1 MCISYDRLLNL
12 TSDISNTVCEQYR
25 VDGFVCPP
33 KLRCSVHTSVAVD
46 NLDYNPTSST
56 AKDSFHGTGIS
67 LIQHLSSESERYDR
81 GVQISSQSP
90 SGTSQSIVPL
100 PSYYRNV
107 PPGYIKTK

>member
-1 MCISYDRLLNL
+1 M
-12 TSDISNTVCEQYR
+12 
-25 VDGFVCPP
+25 CPP
-33 KLRCSVHTSVAVD
+33 KLRCGVHTSAAVD

-67 LIQHLSSESERYDR
+67 LIQHLSSESEGYDR

-100 PSYYRNV
+100 PSYYTNV
-107 PPGYIKTK
+107 PPGYIKTKEFTVPAAGDHVRPDTLLHVERRDRMA